1 MAIIRA
7 ITNLGSNLGIPTL
20 AEGVETEEQFE
31 LLRKEGCTE
40 MQGYLFSR
48 PIPASEIAGLLSS
61 RRNCRQA
68 NEFLERTLKPDPVSF
83 HGC

>member
-20 AEGVETEEQFE
+20 AEGVETEEQLE

-48 PIPASEIAGLLSS
+48 PVPASEIAGLLSS
-61 RRNCRQA
+61 PRNRRQGDEYLLSA
-68 NEFLERTLKPDPVSF
+68 
-83 HGC
+83 